1 MISLTRQLTLF
12 LKISQRAD
20 DVDVDGEDD
29 DATAP
34 PLILHETDT
43 VITAL

>member
-20 DVDVDGEDD
+20 DVDGEDD

-43 VITAL
+43 VITAAL